1 MWCHSSCEAAGF
13 DVLTRFAGAD
23 GGGGVKLL
31 VKWRK
36 LMRINFDNPIN
47 KSANTARQMAIA
59 RVQNR
64 QGQMTRLI
72 LRQDSH

>member
-1 MWCHSSCEAAGF
+1 MFLPALRA
-13 DVLTRFAGAD
+13 RM